1 MHGVIKG
8 CRFWFFIEEYEWHF
22 LFTVIFETHYSLK
35 FGPIFDDSVHDLGK
49 SWKNRLKGHFWSV
62 VHRVE
67 CASWNSNVKLYLTS
81 SSGSGKGFGTQTR
94 NLEICALLQILG
106 KRVGETGQ
114 VTVLVRFWVSDQNV
128 WVLDTALAAESSLV
142 FFGCIADTWH

>member
-1 MHGVIKG
+1 MPIQPIYLKIGPYWPNRQCCLAGSSKIAP
-8 CRFWFFIEEYEWHF
+8 RIFIF
-22 LFTVIFETHYSLK
+22 SIAMGADYSFYVKSIATFALTFCGYIISVLASVQWLK
-35 FGPIFDDSVHDLGK
+35 LCIGL
-49 SWKNRLKGHFWSV
+49 NLL
-62 VHRVE
+62 
-67 CASWNSNVKLYLTS
+67 SWNSNMKLYLTS

-114 VTVLVRFWVSDQNV
+114 VTVLVRFWV
-128 WVLDTALAAESSLV
+128 LDTIFV